1 MHMGCFRMLAESRGA
16 DGHAGGDFFA
26 FQLRTPQRLSLVIG
40 DACGRGREA
49 ARLLRGVFPRLEQ
62 LSRRAAKP
70 SQLLQLLNRALV
82 AEMPSDRFVTGAALD
97 LDARAGVLTVANA
110 GHVPGVLRTRSGG
123 VAVIGHASG
132 PPLGL
137 FEHSH
142 YHDDSYR
149 ISRGDLVVFMTDGL
163 LEAVETDLTRMST
176 LTRLVASAPAGSRA
190 VQRCLLTEFEQ
201 SQSSGGPKDDMTLL
215 SLEVLAT
222 TTFARSP
229 SANVATLH

>member
-1 MHMGCFRMLAESRGA
+1 MHMGCFRMLAESRAAEGQ
-16 DGHAGGDFFA
+16 AGGDFFA
-26 FQLRTPQRLSLVIG
+26 LQLRTPQRISLVIG

-49 ARLLRGVFPRLEQ
+49 ARLLRGIFPRLER
-62 LSRRAAKP
+62 LSRNVAKP
-70 SQLLQLLNRALV
+70 SQLLQLLNHAFVHEL
-82 AEMPSDRFVTGAALD
+82 PSDRFVTGAALD
-97 LDARAGVLTVANA
+97 LDARAGVLMIANA

-149 ISRGDLVVFMTDGL
+149 ISTGDLVVFMTDGL

-176 LTRLVASAPAGSRA
+176 LTQLVASAPAGSRA
-190 VQRCLLTEFEQ
+190 VQRCLLAEFEQ
-201 SQSSGGPKDDMTLL
+201 SQRPGRPKDDMTLL
-215 SLEVLAT
+215 SLEVLAS

-229 SANVATLH
+229 SASFAALH